1 MLRVLNVVTK
11 KVDCITNIV
20 NLTLLVMNRQ
30 VQHLLLVTR
39 LLFICHMLAIPG
51 ASPTW
56 CSIYAK
62 LRRHLRH
69 KVVLEIDIGSLI

>member
-39 LLFICHMLAIPG
+39 LLFICHMLPIPAWCITYMVFHLCQIT
-51 ASPTW
+51 ASLA
-56 CSIYAK
+56 SQGRFGNRY
-62 LRRHLRH
+62 R
-69 KVVLEIDIGSLI
+69 

>member
-39 LLFICHMLAIPG
+39 LLFICHMLPISG
-51 ASPTW
+51 H
-56 CSIYAK
+56 IYVK